1 MAQEMLFL
9 KLITGENL
17 ISKIDTVNDEYVNL
31 DKPLQIF
38 IHNNPYGAVVRLAKW
53 LPFINEDLIS
63 IKLNHIIISSHP
75 DEDLG
80 NYYLEAVNKLE
91 HEQEELEQM
100 EFMNSTRDMKDEAIE
115 AMYEKH
121 SNNNIVVH

>member
-17 ISKIDTVNDEYVNL
+17 ISKIDTANEEYVNL

-53 LPFINEDLIS
+53 IPFINEDSVS
-63 IKLNHIIISSHP
+63 IKVNHIVISSQP
-75 DEDLG
+75 DEGLCQ
-80 NYYLEAVNKLE
+80 YYLEAVSKLE
-91 HEQEELEQM
+91 QDKESLKQIDYTQEVEE
-100 EFMNSTRDMKDEAIE
+100 EAIE
-115 AMYEKH
+115 ALYEKH